1 MHRDWI
7 TCGLLTGS
15 LFMVGCA
22 GSAAPFARQSK
33 ECPSQATSFAFAPSQ
48 LGESM
53 ASKVRQDPRDLN
65 QIQAENAGLR
75 SGEGIHYRS
84 RQLTLQA
91 SATGNSNSTTTL
103 PQESV
108 IQPANFQ
115 SIKTAQADSIGND
128 STFTFEG
135 KTFQVELLDAASRS
149 TRLDEEIVVAAAVSS
164 STISDIEKTSYAEN
178 YQLDLQSALAMV
190 GGDHPAV
197 GFAQWR
203 VQAAYAQLDQAEVL
217 WLPSLQ
223 VGFSFHRHD
232 GNYQASNGQ
241 IVDVNRSSFQAGLGS
256 GATGAGTTPRP
267 GLVAQFHLKD
277 AIFQPNIAEKTAWAH
292 GHSATGV
299 YQKHLLDVSLAYLK
313 LMHAEQESVILEE
326 SRKRT
331 GDLAQ
336 LTENFAT
343 TGQGLRADA
352 DRMKTELV
360 LAESRIAEVRE
371 QAEVA
376 SSRLARNLS
385 LDATRRIV
393 PLDPTVV
400 PIELVSQEYD
410 KAALISTGLAQRPEL
425 KEAQAL
431 VSAACDRYQREKYSP
446 FVPSVLLGFSSS
458 GFGGGVGTEINNV
471 NDRYDFDALMTW
483 EVRNLGLGE
492 QASRREMSAR
502 VQQAKYEQIRVLDQV
517 AQEISEAHSQVVHRR
532 NRIEITQAAI
542 QSARN
547 SFERN
552 LSRIRD
558 GQGLPIEVLQ
568 SIRALEDAHRTY
580 LKAVIEYN
588 EAQFRLQWSLGWPVF
603 APPFETAS

>member
-33 ECPSQATSFAFAPSQ
+33 ESPEQATSFALAPSQ

-53 ASKVRQDPRDLN
+53 ASKIRQDSRDLK
-65 QIQAENAGLR
+65 QIQPESAQLR
-75 SGEGIHYRS
+75 SGEGCHYRS
-84 RQLTLQA
+84 RQRTLQA
-91 SATGNSNSTTTL
+91 SAPGNSNSTTTL

-115 SIKTAQADSIGND
+115 SIKTAQAKSIGND

-149 TRLDEEIVVAAAVSS
+149 SRPDEEIVVAAAVSS
-164 STISDIEKTSYAEN
+164 SATSDVEKTSYAEN

-299 YQKHLLDVSLAYLK
+299 YQKQLLDVSLAYLK
-313 LMHAEQESVILEE
+313 LINAEQESVILEE

-542 QSARN
+542 ESARN

-603 APPFETAS
+603 APPIETAS